1 MVIDITM
8 LSSAQ
13 ITPLIIYSA
22 DLEAAMILIVAD
34 DLLRKFE
41 FHIPATNGDL
51 LSYFINMNCSIM
63 TTQIIH
69 YSSQLTDAIVDVSAT
84 HQQLMAAISAITS

>member
-1 MVIDITM
+1 
-8 LSSAQ
+8 
-13 ITPLIIYSA
+13 
-22 DLEAAMILIVAD
+22 MILIVAD

-41 FHIPATNGDL
+41 FHIPATNGDR
-51 LSYFINMNCSIM
+51 LSYCINMYCSIM

-69 YSSQLTDAIVDVSAT
+69 YSSQLTAAIVVVSAT

>member
-41 FHIPATNGDL
+41 FHIPATNGDR
-51 LSYFINMNCSIM
+51 LSYCINMYCSIM

-69 YSSQLTDAIVDVSAT
+69 YSSQLTAAIVVVSAT